1 MLNKKEQKEYMD
13 LLMSYKDNANWKDEF
28 YKYKNSKV
36 PNKLYRYRP
45 INILNLK
52 ALKDNYIYL
61 SSPSSFNDIYDCFL
75 NIDSKLMLL
84 DSMLNKDW
92 YKDNPFTKDELEIL
106 LLIQQR
112 VSSEGMTL
120 YDFINFLEMD
130 TNKLLNDKLK
140 SSKGFVSYNDT
151 YECFKLE
158 IPSSPT
164 KKKHI
169 PSNIACFTETFDNVL
184 MWAHS
189 AQYKKGFYIE
199 YDISEYENIRN
210 NMYPILY
217 MEEPPF
223 LPELFRDYQKGK
235 VDITHIQSLFTTI
248 KYNEWQYEK
257 EWRLFGRESRL
268 TMPILPSCIYLG
280 VNIKECDKREIS
292 KIAENLKIPIKQM
305 KILDGKFKLTII
317 DV

>member
-75 NIDSKLMLL
+75 NINSKLMLL
-84 DSMLNKDW
+84 DSMLNEDW
-92 YKDNPFTKDELEIL
+92 YKDNPFTKDELETL

-140 SSKGFVSYNDT
+140 SSKAFVSYNDT

-164 KKKHI
+164 KK
-169 PSNIACFTETFDNVL
+169 E
-184 MWAHS
+184 AHT
-189 AQYKKGFYIE
+189 
-199 YDISEYENIRN
+199 
-210 NMYPILY
+210 L
-217 MEEPPF
+217 
-223 LPELFRDYQKGK
+223 
-235 VDITHIQSLFTTI
+235 
-248 KYNEWQYEK
+248 
-257 EWRLFGRESRL
+257 
-268 TMPILPSCIYLG
+268 
-280 VNIKECDKREIS
+280 
-292 KIAENLKIPIKQM
+292 
-305 KILDGKFKLTII
+305 
-317 DV
+317 